1 MTRLDFL
8 NAYADYIPPELVDRA
23 IEDLEKMDTKKWL
36 DTYGHDLRTYGG
48 SGWDDIDVVKSAKD
62 LPTRLREAFGSMGFD
77 PEENYKLDV
86 KATKFDDVPDKDFD
100 EGLAKMKEYYDR
112 YIAEREEGFRKK
124 QRQKE
129 AEQSINPFW
138 SEYSRARYV
147 DDPDAS
153 MWGEQG
159 SFNPYSTEG
168 QNEIADNLL
177 GLSGAVGDLMPSAIG
192 STVVGPSVRA
202 LRDVLN
208 YSRGTYAPETKM
220 DIAKSFLGDV
230 AANAGVNYLPTA
242 IINRGTQMTG
252 NVGKVMK
259 WVDAP
264 LEVAK
269 NDATGKLLSESLKQV
284 KNARDVEKL
293 NFLAYKKLVS
303 HLPDSEVKTILSKQ
317 IAEQEAK
324 AAKEAGYIDNALV
337 RNLDA
342 RFPTKVSVDELSQAI
357 DPEIIEANKKIFADP
372 KSYESVREDL
382 IRKLSKRDP
391 NESLKNSSIIGGN
404 DKPLLRYVDARLVEP
419 ELTGGQKLFKK
430 AYVGAQDVAPGLVR
444 ALTTPNRK
452 VVKPE
457 DRELIEE
464 IKRQNER
471 FWKAGFEPRRVDGD
485 PLWEAYSEW
494 EAVHKK
500 EK

>member
-1 MTRLDFL
+1 MTRLEFL
-8 NAYADYIPPELVDRA
+8 NAYADDIPPELVDRA
-23 IEDLEKMDTKKWL
+23 VEDLEKMDTKKWL

-48 SGWDDIDVVKSAKD
+48 SGWDDIDVVRTAKD

-77 PEENYKLDV
+77 PAENYKLDV
-86 KATKFDDVPDKDFD
+86 KATKFDDVPDKDFN

-112 YIAEREEGFRKK
+112 YIAEREEGFLKK

-153 MWGEQG
+153 MWGDQG

-177 GLSGAVGDLMPSAIG
+177 GISGAVGDFMPSMIG
-192 STVVGPSVRA
+192 STFVGPSVRA

-208 YSRGTYAPETKM
+208 YSRGTYAPDTKM

-242 IINRGTQMTG
+242 IINRGVQATG

-269 NDATGKLLSESLKQV
+269 NDATGKLLKESLDQV
-284 KNARDVEKL
+284 KKARDANKL

-317 IAEQEAK
+317 IAEQEMK
-324 AAKEAGYIDNALV
+324 AAKEAGYSENALV
-337 RNLDA
+337 NNLKAKDA
-342 RFPTKVSVDELSQAI
+342 TKVKLDELIQAI
-357 DPEIIEANKKIFADP
+357 DPEVIEANKKIFANP
-372 KSYESVREDL
+372 KSYEKEREEL
-382 IRKLSKRDP
+382 LRKLSERNPK
-391 NESLKNSSIIGGN
+391 ESLKNSSLIGGN
-404 DKPLLRYVDARLVEP
+404 NEPLLRYVDARMVEP
-419 ELTGGQKLFKK
+419 TLTRGQELFKK
-430 AYVGAQDVAPGLVR
+430 AYVGAQDIAPGLVR
-444 ALTTPNRK
+444 VLTTPDRK

-457 DRELIEE
+457 DRELLEE